1 MTLSPIDLALF
12 ILIVFMALR
21 VTLSGFIAEFFSK
34 AAVIAGVILAVL
46 FHRPLADL
54 LAPLTGE
61 EVLTGVVAFL
71 VIFLLVYLCFKIAQG
86 IVGSAF
92 EGESLSNLD
101 RALGFFLGLG
111 EGLFLAMALI
121 AALRL
126 QYWFDASPL
135 LDRSVFARL
144 FDPLLVRSLQTLPV
158 IVPAGPRISL

>member
-1 MTLSPIDLALF
+1 MTLSPIDLV
-12 ILIVFMALR
+12 ILILMVFMTVR

-46 FHRPLADL
+46 FHRSLAEL
-54 LAPLTGE
+54 LEPLTGAE
-61 EVLTGVVAFL
+61 MLTGVVAFL
-71 VIFLLVYLCFKIAQG
+71 VIFLMVYLCFKIAQG

-101 RALGFFLGLG
+101 RALGFFLGLA
-111 EGLFLAMALI
+111 EGLLLAMALI

-126 QYWFDASPL
+126 QYWFDPSPL

-144 FDPLLVRSLQTLPV
+144 FDPLLARGLQTIPV